1 METKRIS
8 RPVMVVLAVIA
19 AAGAAAWIYQTMFGL
34 GVTGM
39 NNGTSWGLYIA
50 AFMFFVG
57 LSAGG
62 LIVASSA
69 SIFHVTEFK
78 KVALPAVCVSTVC
91 ICCAGLLVILDL
103 GGVARIFN
111 LIISPNFIS
120 PLFWDICVISC
131 YLVINLV
138 YLYFM
143 TSKRADK
150 SKIAIVSRF
159 ALPIAILVHTVTA
172 WIFGLEM
179 AREGWYSAIM
189 APLFVV
195 SAMDSGLALL
205 LLSLMGLNKSGR
217 FATDKKLLSNLAGL
231 LAVCVAVDGFLVGC
245 EALTMAYPGAAGA
258 ETLAIMATGAT
269 APFFWFEIVV
279 GILIPFCIL
288 VFAKNRARMGLVAA
302 ASVCVVA
309 GVFFKRVWLLLT
321 SFVGFN
327 VAGAPGVSLGTAA
340 AQQGGSSMWAL
351 TGTYA
356 PTWVEIVVVIGV
368 VSLGA
373 LAFLVLAQKLLPGR
387 AAPRDAEA
395 AAVERPAGEAA

>member
-1 METKRIS
+1 MTS
-8 RPVMVVLAVIA
+8 VMKNPLVVGSGAIA
-19 AAGAAAWIYQTMFGL
+19 LVGIGVYVYQLLFGL
-34 GVTGM
+34 GITGM
-39 NNGTSWGLYIA
+39 NNSTSWGLYLTC
-50 AFMFFVG
+50 FMFFVG

-69 SIFHVTEFK
+69 SIFGIK
-78 KVALPAVCVSTVC
+78 KYKAVALPAVILSLVC
-91 ICCAGLLVILDL
+91 ICCAGICVLVDL
-103 GGVARIFN
+103 GGIQRIWRMFTG
-111 LIISPNFIS
+111 LNFLS
-120 PLFWDICVISC
+120 PLAWDMIVITC

-143 TSKRADK
+143 TSSKADP
-150 SKIAIVSRF
+150 SKVAVVSRF
-159 ALPIAILVHTVTA
+159 ALPVAILVHSVTA

-205 LLSLMGLNKSGR
+205 ILSLMGLNKSGR
-217 FATDKKLLSNLAGL
+217 FKTDKKLLSNLAGL
-231 LAVCVAVDGFLVGC
+231 LAVCIAVDGFLVGC
-245 EALTMAYPGAAGA
+245 EVLTMAYPGAAGA

-309 GVFFKRVWLLLT
+309 GVFFKRVWLLT
-321 SFVGFN
+321 
-327 VAGAPGVSLGTAA
+327 
-340 AQQGGSSMWAL
+340 
-351 TGTYA
+351 
-356 PTWVEIVVVIGV
+356 
-368 VSLGA
+368 
-373 LAFLVLAQKLLPGR
+373 
-387 AAPRDAEA
+387 
-395 AAVERPAGEAA
+395 